1 MLRPIGPSK
10 RLESMGGGILTFSDT
25 FDEVRAGKRTML
37 MWGRYSTDDTNQSI
51 SRQINQFYQFRTQG
65 EHKDIEPEHYFLDE
79 GITGGR
85 KGRNG
90 REEWHRL
97 VRLIRSSRRKF
108 VIWVADIQRFRDWA
122 QFVAFWDEFLRD
134 NDRVQLYI
142 DDDNML
148 ISYHM
153 TRNQQ
158 GMLMLMAWQ
167 AEVHLEEQSKKTKSG
182 INAYRANNP
191 DKGWGRPRDTSTDH
205 MLRVLMENQM
215 LNQGKVNWSE
225 LSRELGKSRAKL
237 KADAQELGLLD

>member
-1 MLRPIGPSK
+1 M
-10 RLESMGGGILTFSDT
+10 TFSDT

>member
-1 MLRPIGPSK
+1 VRQDLTLIGLETNIQGTDFLKVVAYRSK
-10 RLESMGGGILTFSDT
+10 VNMPRG
-25 FDEVRAGKRTML
+25 
-37 MWGRYSTDDTNQSI
+37 
-51 SRQINQFYQFRTQG
+51 
-65 EHKDIEPEHYFLDE
+65 H
-79 GITGGR
+79 
-85 KGRNG
+85 
-90 REEWHRL
+90 
-97 VRLIRSSRRKF
+97 
-108 VIWVADIQRFRDWA
+108 RFRDWA

-148 ISYHM
+148 ISHHM

-182 INAYRANNP
+182 ISAYRANNP

>member
-1 MLRPIGPSK
+1 
-10 RLESMGGGILTFSDT
+10 MGGGILTFNDT
-25 FDEVRAGKRTML
+25 LDEVKSRKRTL
-37 MWGRYSTDDTNQSI
+37 VMWGSYSTDDTNQSI
-51 SRQINQFYQFRTQG
+51 SRQTNQFYQFRKREDLT
-65 EHKDIEPEHYFLDE
+65 DIDPDHYFHDE

-108 VIWVADIQRFRDWA
+108 IIWVADIQRFRDWA
-122 QFVAFWDEFLRD
+122 QFVGFWDEFLRD

-148 ISYHM
+148 ISHHM

-182 INAYRANNP
+182 ISAYRANNP

-215 LNQGKVNWSE
+215 LNEGKVNWSE
-225 LSRELGKSRAKL
+225 LSREIGKSRAKL
-237 KADAQELGLLD
+237 KSDAQELGLLD